1 VAKSLLEAPNFWLF
15 FFTDLVQLKSFEV
28 TADAFELLK
37 VLLMGHGVL
46 AAKFIQNNYAAFVCH
61 FNLLL
66 QSNNY
71 VTCRESI
78 RLLGELLLQREN
90 FSIMMNYISDREN
103 LKILMNL
110 LRCKRKRIQI
120 EAFHLFKVFVA
131 NPRKPVDI
139 TLILVKNRDKLVTY
153 LRNFHNDKD
162 ADAQFAEEKALVVET
177 LLGLDAIER

>member
-1 VAKSLLEAPNFWLF
+1 MSITASAITPDKSLEEFRVEFNKLIQDFEGVASGNT
-15 FFTDLVQLKSFEV
+15 FTQTIVFEGV

-46 AAKFIQNNYAAFVCH
+46 AARFIQNNYAAFVCH

-78 RLLGELLLQREN
+78 RLLGELLLLREN
-90 FSIMMNYISDREN
+90 FSIMMSYISDREN

-120 EAFHLFKVFVA
+120 EAFHLFKVVLQ
-131 NPRKPVDI
+131 I
-139 TLILVKNRDKLVTY
+139 QLMS
-153 LRNFHNDKD
+153 HH
-162 ADAQFAEEKALVVET
+162 
-177 LLGLDAIER
+177 GG

>member
-1 VAKSLLEAPNFWLF
+1 MAKSLLEAPNFWLF
-15 FFTDLVQLKSFEV
+15 FFTASKQCHLSTPGIQVAILLFQDLVQLKSFEV

-46 AAKFIQNNYAAFVCH
+46 AARFIQNNYAAFVCH

-78 RLLGELLLQREN
+78 RLLGELLLLREN
-90 FSIMMNYISDREN
+90 FSIMMSYISDREN

-120 EAFHLFKVFVA
+120 EAFHLFKVVLQ
-131 NPRKPVDI
+131 I
-139 TLILVKNRDKLVTY
+139 QLMS
-153 LRNFHNDKD
+153 HH
-162 ADAQFAEEKALVVET
+162 
-177 LLGLDAIER
+177 GG